1 MFDPCMT
8 PRHDDL
14 RSASLGEG
22 KPFHYVLG
30 MEMRRMKKVNKVQ
43 QICDDE
49 IMTMVMIM
57 RRLVIMI
64 TMVMVIMMI
73 VMLMVVRAVTI
84 MMMIMARG
92 PVLGPL
98 YA

>member
-1 MFDPCMT
+1 M
-8 PRHDDL
+8 
-14 RSASLGEG
+14 GEG

-73 VMLMVVRAVTI
+73 VMLMVVRAVAI

-92 PVLGPL
+92 PVLRPL